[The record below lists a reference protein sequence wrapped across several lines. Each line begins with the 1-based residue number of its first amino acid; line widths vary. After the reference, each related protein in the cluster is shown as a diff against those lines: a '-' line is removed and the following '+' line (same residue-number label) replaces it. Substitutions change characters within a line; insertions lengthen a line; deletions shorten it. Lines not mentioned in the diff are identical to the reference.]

1 MIECKGISKFYEV
14 ENKRVTALDN
24 INLSLNTGE
33 FVAITGSSGSGKS
46 TLMNILGC
54 LDLASSGQ
62 YFINRKNVFK
72 LGSNALSKLRSRDIG
87 FIFQSFN
94 LLPDLTAL
102 ENVCLPMLYREIST
116 KKSVEKALAALKS
129 VNMEERIS
137 HLPSQLS
144 GGQQQRVS
152 IARAIIGEPKL
163 ILADEP
169 TGNLDPQNAREVLA
183 LLKKQSREGK
193 TVVMVTHD
201 MKIAQSADR
210 IVRLSHGKIDSLN

>member
-1 MIECKGISKFYEV
+1 MIECREISKIYSV
-14 ENKRVTALDN
+14 EGKKVVALDN
-24 INLSLNTGE
+24 VSFTIREGE

-46 TLMNILGC
+46 TLMNVLGC
-54 LDLASSGQ
+54 LDSVSGGE
-62 YFINRKNVFK
+62 YFLSDRNVFS
-72 LGSNALSKLRSRDIG
+72 LRSAALSRLRSEDIG

-102 ENVCLPMLYREIST
+102 ENVRLPLSYREFSN
-116 KKSVEKALAALKS
+116 KKSIGRAKAALKA
-129 VNMEERIS
+129 VGMEKRMS

-152 IARAIIGEPKL
+152 IARAIIGEPKV

-169 TGNLDPQNAREVLA
+169 TGNLDPDNTREVLA

-193 TVVMVTHD
+193 IVVMVTHD
-201 MKIAQSADR
+201 MDIAKSADR
-210 IVRLSHGKIDSLN
+210 VINLRHGKIDLTI

>member
-1 MIECKGISKFYEV
+1 MIECKGICKFYEV

-24 INLSLNTGE
+24 INLRFNSGE
-33 FVAITGSSGSGKS
+33 FVAITGHSGSGKS

-54 LDLASSGQ
+54 LDLASSGE
-62 YFINRKNVFK
+62 YFIDRKNVFR
-72 LGSNALSKLRSRDIG
+72 LGSSALSKLRSRDIG

-102 ENVCLPMLYREIST
+102 ENVCLPMLYREISN
-116 KKSVEKALAALKS
+116 KKSTERALKALKS
-129 VNMEERIS
+129 VNMEERIR

-169 TGNLDPQNAREVLA
+169 TGNLDPKNAKEVLA
-183 LLKKQSREGK
+183 LLKKQSQEGK
-193 TVVMVTHD
+193 TVIMVTHD
-201 MKIAQSADR
+201 MQIAKAADR
-210 IVRLSHGKIDSLN
+210 VIHLSQGKIDSVN